1 MSILGRESERT
12 PTRTVEVLFVE
23 VAGGGLDPPTSRLTD
38 SKQTCFDYDVNSLR
52 NLVALGN
59 YLPHRGLSHSVTW

>member
-1 MSILGRESERT
+1 MSRESERT
-12 PTRTVEVLFVE
+12 PTRKVEVLFVE

-38 SKQTCFDYDVNSLR
+38 SKQTCFDSDVNSLR